1 MGQNSKVKSAF
12 VGFLLAPF
20 YAVEERERERKLRER
35 LARLEEKEKW
45 MIKK

>member
-1 MGQNSKVKSAF
+1 MGHREKTF

-20 YAVEERERERKLRER
+20 YAVEEMERERKLRER
-35 LARLEEKEKW
+35 LAHLEEKGKW